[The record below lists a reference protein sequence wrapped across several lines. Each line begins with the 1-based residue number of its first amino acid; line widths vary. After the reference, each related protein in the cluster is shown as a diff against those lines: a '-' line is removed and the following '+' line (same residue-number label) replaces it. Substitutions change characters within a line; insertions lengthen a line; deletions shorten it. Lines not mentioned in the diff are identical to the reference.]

1 MNRPMV
7 VYKTSDDN
15 QDTKV
20 DDNVVIDV
28 IGISGFLVT
37 ESMDDCGLRFMLAMR
52 HHIYLVRT
60 LPPRQRVMLRQQGLK
75 MFNIV
80 WAFHSEA
87 TEVVHHPDVPFSSG
101 IHGVLLG
108 ALLACKLP

>member
-1 MNRPMV
+1 MV

-15 QDTKV
+15 HDTKV

-87 TEVVHHPDVPFSSG
+87 TEVCTPSRCAHLLRNSWGLV
-101 IHGVLLG
+101 GVLLG
-108 ALLACKLP
+108 ALLAWKLP